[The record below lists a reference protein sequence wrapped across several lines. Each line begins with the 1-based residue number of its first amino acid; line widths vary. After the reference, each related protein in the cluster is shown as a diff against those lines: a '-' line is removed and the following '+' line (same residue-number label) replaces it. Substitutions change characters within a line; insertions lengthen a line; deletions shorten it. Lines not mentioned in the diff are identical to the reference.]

1 MQNLEPILIFIT
13 VAEMGSFTHAA
24 DSLGI
29 QKGRASTAVRKLE
42 EDLGVRLLHRTT
54 RSVQLTEDGRV
65 FHARARDLLADV
77 DDLHSMFASDQVALR
92 GRLRVDLP
100 SELART
106 TIVPALPAFM
116 ATYPELELEVSSTD
130 RQVDLV
136 QEGFDCVLRLGPI
149 GDETLIARPLGKLRM
164 VNAASPAYLARYG
177 VPRSLEDLQHQKHRA
192 IHFARTL
199 GAKPYGWEYPHGDSY
214 ARLQLPGALHVN
226 SVQTYEA
233 AGVAGLGL
241 IQAPLLAIGRYLES
255 GALIELLTRFSAQ
268 AARRLPG
275 SSASAQPVAPS
286 PRIHEMDRKCARAL
300 PRIAKEPLRLALGIN
315 ILNLCLW
322 AAVHHL
328 PASNIDQRR
337 TVISRRFVG
346 RLESMWLRRTPG
358 QSPGSWSG
366 RDHCGY
372 VGLES
377 DALVSALMPPDS
389 PAQ

>member
-1 MQNLEPILIFIT
+1 MQNLAPILIFIT

-42 EDLGVRLLHRTT
+42 EDVGVRLLHRTT

-65 FHARARDLLADV
+65 FHARARDVLADV
-77 DDLHSMFASDQVALR
+77 DDLHSMFAGDRVALR

-164 VNAASPAYLARYG
+164 VNAASPAYLARHG
-177 VPRSLEDLQHQKHRA
+177 VPLSLEDLQRQGHRA

-199 GAKPYGWEYPHGDSY
+199 GAKPYGWEYPDGDSY
-214 ARLQLPGALHVN
+214 ATLQLPGALHVN
-226 SVQTYEA
+226 SVQNPTKA
-233 AGVAGLGL
+233 AGVMYRHLGL
-241 IQAPLLAIGRYLES
+241 IQAPLLAIGRYLEGKWS
-255 GALIELLTRFSAQ
+255 VDRASTRFSAQ
-268 AARRLPG
+268 ATRRLPG
-275 SSASAQPVAPS
+275 SSASAQ
-286 PRIHEMDRKCARAL
+286 L
-300 PRIAKEPLRLALGIN
+300 
-315 ILNLCLW
+315 
-322 AAVHHL
+322 
-328 PASNIDQRR
+328 
-337 TVISRRFVG
+337 SRRV
-346 RLESMWLRRTPG
+346 RTC
-358 QSPGSWSG
+358 S
-366 RDHCGY
+366 
-372 VGLES
+372 
-377 DALVSALMPPDS
+377 
-389 PAQ
+389 

>member
-77 DDLHSMFASDQVALR
+77 DDLHSMFASDQAALR

-116 ATYPELELEVSSTD
+116 AAHPKLELEVSSTD

-149 GDETLIARPLGKLRM
+149 GDETLIARPLGSLRM

-177 VPRSLEDLQHQKHRA
+177 VPRSLEDLQKHRA
-192 IHFARTL
+192 IHFAPSL

-214 ARLQLPGALHVN
+214 AKLQLRGALYVN

-241 IQAPLLAIGRYLES
+241 IQAPRLAIGRYLQS
-255 GALIELLTRFSAQ
+255 GALIELLSDFQHKPLDVSLVVAH
-268 AARRLPG
+268 RR
-275 SSASAQPVAPS
+275 
-286 PRIHEMDRKCARAL
+286 
-300 PRIAKEPLRLALGIN
+300 
-315 ILNLCLW
+315 NL
-322 AAVHHL
+322 
-328 PASNIDQRR
+328 
-337 TVISRRFVG
+337 SRRVRAFMKWIENLLAPH
-346 RLESMWLRRTPG
+346 LE
-358 QSPGSWSG
+358 
-366 RDHCGY
+366 
-372 VGLES
+372 
-377 DALVSALMPPDS
+377 
-389 PAQ
+389 